1 MYINSVSDIVKLFF
15 AVLSL
20 DTSVLFLNR
29 HLDVGGKSLNKWYD
43 KFGLVAVLSDV
54 TIIMIGFLIAN
65 YIYPFIFS
73 SYSLPLFLGV
83 VVAVQAIH
91 DILFY
96 FFVIKP
102 FPKGENQLMDVFK
115 EYAAENGAK
124 IISGD
129 AGLMLGSAA
138 FMELYKYLSPINASA
153 LGIFTTYCLTYILY
167 TKRQAI

>member
-29 HLDVGGKSLNKWYD
+29 YIDVGGKSLNKWYD

-65 YIYPFIFS
+65 FAFPFIFS
-73 SYSLPLFLGV
+73 TYSIFSFLAL

-91 DILFY
+91 DIIFY
-96 FFVIKP
+96 FFIIKP
-102 FPKGENQLMDVFK
+102 FPKGQNQLMDVFK
-115 EYAAENGAK
+115 EYAAENGSK
-124 IISGD
+124 IILGD

-138 FMELYKYLSPINASA
+138 FMEVYKRLSPLNASA
-153 LGIFTTYCLTYILY
+153 LGVFTVYCLTYILY
-167 TKRQAI
+167 TKRQAA

>member
-29 HLDVGGKSLNKWYD
+29 HIDVGGKSLNKWYD
-43 KFGLVAVLSDV
+43 RFGLVAVLSDV

-65 YIYPFIFS
+65 FAYPFIFGT
-73 SYSLPLFLGV
+73 YSIFLFLALV
-83 VVAVQAIH
+83 VVVQAIH
-91 DILFY
+91 DTLFY

-115 EYAAENGAK
+115 EYAAENGSK
-124 IISGD
+124 IILGD

-138 FMELYKYLSPINASA
+138 FMELYKRLSPLNASA
-153 LGIFTTYCLTYILY
+153 LGVFTVYCLTYILY
-167 TKRQAI
+167 TRRQAA

>member
-73 SYSLPLFLGV
+73 SY
-83 VVAVQAIH
+83 
-91 DILFY
+91 
-96 FFVIKP
+96 
-102 FPKGENQLMDVFK
+102 
-115 EYAAENGAK
+115 
-124 IISGD
+124 
-129 AGLMLGSAA
+129 
-138 FMELYKYLSPINASA
+138 
-153 LGIFTTYCLTYILY
+153 
-167 TKRQAI
+167 

>member
-1 MYINSVSDIVKLFF
+1 MYLNSVSDIVKLFF

-29 HLDVGGKSLNKWYD
+29 YIDVGGKSLNKWYD

-54 TIIMIGFLIAN
+54 TIIVIGFLIAN
-65 YIYPFIFS
+65 YIYPFIFGT
-73 SYSLPLFLGV
+73 YSLFPFLGV

-91 DILFY
+91 DVLFY

-102 FPKGENQLMDVFK
+102 FPKGHNQLMDVFK
-115 EYAAENGAK
+115 EYAAENGGK
-124 IISGD
+124 IIVGD

-138 FMELYKYLSPINASA
+138 FMEIYKRLSPINASA
-153 LGIFTTYCLTYILY
+153 LAVFTTYCLTYIIY
-167 TKRQAI
+167 TRRQAA